1 MLQWSWSIARRT
13 VIALTCKIGAAGSR
27 QLGETMVMVFYVLC
41 CVLCVV
47 VCARGD
53 WFSWVSAIGSYLKY
67 DISYYGIILC
77 VGISTVELDTYA
89 ILVKYLAQENGGRE
103 KNDKSV
109 VCVVCC
115 KKLLSTNH
123 NFPNGKYETCIC
135 RNRYM
140 CGRLVFCNIWR
151 GKTVGEKNLKKCS

>member
-1 MLQWSWSIARRT
+1 VLRWLWLIARCT
-13 VIALTCKIGAAGSR
+13 AIALTCKIGAAGSR
-27 QLGETMVMVFYVLC
+27 QLGGTMVMVFYVLC

-47 VCARGD
+47 VCARGG
-53 WFSWVSAIGSYLKY
+53 WFAWVSAIGSYLKY

-77 VGISTVELDTYA
+77 VGISTVQLDTHA
-89 ILVKYLAQENGGRE
+89 ILVKYLARENDRRE

-123 NFPNGKYETCIC
+123 DFPNGKYETCIC

-140 CGRLVFCNIWR
+140 CVWLVFCNIWR
-151 GKTVGEKNLKKCS
+151 GKTMGEKNLKKRS